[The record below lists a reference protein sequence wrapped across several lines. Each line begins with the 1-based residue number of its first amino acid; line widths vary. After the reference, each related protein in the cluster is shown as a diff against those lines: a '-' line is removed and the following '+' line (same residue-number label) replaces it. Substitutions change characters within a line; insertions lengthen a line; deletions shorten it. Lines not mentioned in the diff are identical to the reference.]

1 MKKRSNVT
9 SVLPPQKWGASPCV
23 LSRLGPLQKTGA
35 VVTTSSEMKISPFSL
50 SSRSKQSRSGLFWAV
65 TSRMSPCEGCPWLP

>member
-9 SVLPPQKWGASPCV
+9 SVLPPQKWGASTCV

-35 VVTTSSEMKISPFSL
+35 VVTTSSEMKIYLLSL
-50 SSRSKQSRSGLFWAV
+50 CHLGASKAGR
-65 TSRMSPCEGCPWLP
+65 GCFGQ